1 MATYSIEFRIVN
13 ENPGES
19 CRNHQRLSYFSSK
32 TSPLGSCA
40 KTSRGA
46 QLSIVATPSQF
57 RACESPL
64 AKICDRFPS
73 TRRGGYLIHSG
84 IRRNP
89 LTVVSFLRG
98 GDHSLSFLA
107 IPGMSVMF
115 SEYDLRVLCTRS
127 LVMEET
133 ASMVSKDLRGCA
145 FVVVHDSERTGKRL
159 LCEDF
164 PFGRR
169 PAFLEGSVLD
179 SINDE
184 ILNL

>member
-1 MATYSIEFRIVN
+1 MY
-13 ENPGES
+13 
-19 CRNHQRLSYFSSK
+19 
-32 TSPLGSCA
+32 
-40 KTSRGA
+40 
-46 QLSIVATPSQF
+46 
-57 RACESPL
+57 
-64 AKICDRFPS
+64 
-73 TRRGGYLIHSG
+73 
-84 IRRNP
+84 
-89 LTVVSFLRG
+89 
-98 GDHSLSFLA
+98 
-107 IPGMSVMF
+107 

-159 LCEDF
+159 LCQDF

-184 ILNL
+184 ILDLYNGSSTTRRDLQVHAFFPKSEIRAFSF

>member
-1 MATYSIEFRIVN
+1 M
-13 ENPGES
+13 
-19 CRNHQRLSYFSSK
+19 
-32 TSPLGSCA
+32 
-40 KTSRGA
+40 
-46 QLSIVATPSQF
+46 SIVATPSQF

-159 LCEDF
+159 RLFFASLRIFHSAGGRHSLKD
-164 PFGRR
+164 PFSN
-169 PAFLEGSVLD
+169 LY

-184 ILNL
+184 ILDLYNGSSTTRRGLEVHVFFPKSEFRTFSF